1 MDFLQKRLL
10 THPHEMFGCEVLD
23 VFDEFGGVD
32 DFDVIGEAIE
42 KIFTFVGDNL
52 KLRPTRI

>member
-1 MDFLQKRLL
+1 
-10 THPHEMFGCEVLD
+10 MFGCEVLD
-23 VFDEFGGVD
+23 VFDKLRCVD

-42 KIFTFVGDNL
+42 KIFTFVVDNL

>member
-1 MDFLQKRLL
+1 
-10 THPHEMFGCEVLD
+10 MFGCEVLD